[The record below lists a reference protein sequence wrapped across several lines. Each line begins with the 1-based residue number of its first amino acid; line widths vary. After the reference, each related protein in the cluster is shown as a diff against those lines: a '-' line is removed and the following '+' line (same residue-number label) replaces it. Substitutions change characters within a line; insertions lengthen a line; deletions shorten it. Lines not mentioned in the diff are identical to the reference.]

1 MMVPGSQNGQ
11 VKIEL
16 GRRYRFAASHR
27 LHNPSLSEE
36 ENYRLYGKCNNPYG
50 HGHNYVLEILISGK
64 IDPATGM
71 VANLVDLDSFVA
83 REVLESIRS
92 QIAQR
97 RCRPVSRHG
106 AHDGKPVHRNL
117 PPTETVPQSEPRA
130 RAHRGD
136 IQQQFR
142 VRWRERRTL
151 RGINTMAKP
160 TEEIV
165 LNDEKELDARRIAY
179 HMREIIKLIGEDP
192 CREGL
197 RKTPE
202 RFEKALKFLTSGYH
216 QNAENILNGATFSV
230 SYDEMVVV
238 KDIEFFSLCEHHLL
252 PFFGKCHVAYLPNK
266 RVIGLS
272 KVARLVNM
280 FARRLQIQERLTSQ
294 IAEAIQEKISPEGVG
309 VIIEA
314 RHLCMQM
321 RGVEK
326 QHGQAV
332 TSAMLGGFR
341 HNKQTRDE
349 FLALIRTH
357 KS

>member
-1 MMVPGSQNGQ
+1 
-11 VKIEL
+11 
-16 GRRYRFAASHR
+16 
-27 LHNPSLSEE
+27 
-36 ENYRLYGKCNNPYG
+36 
-50 HGHNYVLEILISGK
+50 
-64 IDPATGM
+64 
-71 VANLVDLDSFVA
+71 
-83 REVLESIRS
+83 
-92 QIAQR
+92 
-97 RCRPVSRHG
+97 
-106 AHDGKPVHRNL
+106 
-117 PPTETVPQSEPRA
+117 
-130 RAHRGD
+130 
-136 IQQQFR
+136 
-142 VRWRERRTL
+142 
-151 RGINTMAKP
+151 MAKP
-160 TEEIV
+160 TEEII
-165 LNDEKELDARRIAY
+165 LSEEKPLDAKRIAC
-179 HMREIIKLIGEDP
+179 HVREIIKLIGEDP
-192 CREGL
+192 NREGL

-202 RFEKALKFLTSGYH
+202 RYEKALKFLTSGYL

-294 IAEAIQEKISPEGVG
+294 IAAAIQDKISPEGVG

-349 FLALIRTH
+349 FLSLVRT
-357 KS
+357 KNN